1 MKDFILKEESLTRDK
16 RVYLTVKTYAKE
28 NRSLSWF
35 HLFTV
40 IICVI
45 GSYLILF
52 FNSNSIILLPISFL
66 LSLLL
71 VRFFVI
77 YHDFVHKAILQN
89 SPFATFIFTCF
100 GLFIL
105 APIGIWQRSHN
116 HHHQNNSRLDG
127 PGIGSFPVMTRND
140 YVNPTWTKRFSY
152 LVARHPFTI
161 LFGYFT
167 TFILGM
173 CLRSLFYNY
182 RKHWDSIVALI
193 LHSVLGWVI
202 FNYAGISLFILA
214 FLMPAVLSSCLG
226 SYLFYAQHNYPGV
239 VLYLSGNWSHYRAA
253 TASSSY
259 IKMNPVME
267 WFTANIGY
275 HHIHHLNA
283 AIPFYNLPKAYK
295 AIPELRICQDSTLH
309 PFDIWKCLRLKVW
322 DQSLNK
328 MTGLRDFKVKKSA

>member
-1 MKDFILKEESLTRDK
+1 MKDFILKQESLTRDK
-16 RVYLTVKTYAKE
+16 RIYLAAKAYAKE
-28 NRSLSWF
+28 NRFLSWF
-35 HLFTV
+35 HLLIV
-40 IICVI
+40 IVCVI

-52 FNSNSIILLPISFL
+52 FNSNIIILFSFSFL

-89 SPFATFIFTCF
+89 SRTSTFIFTCF

-105 APIGIWQRSHN
+105 APISIWQRSHN
-116 HHHQNNSRLDG
+116 HHHQNNSRLDS
-127 PGIGSFPVMTRND
+127 PGIGSFPVMTKND
-140 YVNPTWTKRFSY
+140 YVNSTRTKRYSY
-152 LVARHPFTI
+152 LSARHSFTI
-161 LFGYFT
+161 LFGYLF

-182 RKHWDSIVALI
+182 RKHGDSLVALI
-193 LHSVLGWVI
+193 VHGVLGWVI
-202 FNYAGISLFILA
+202 FNYAGIGSFILA
-214 FLMPAVLSSCLG
+214 FLMPALISSCIG

-239 VLYLSGNWSHYRAA
+239 VLYLRGTWSHYRAA
-253 TASSSY
+253 IESSSY

-267 WFTANIGY
+267 WFTGNIGY

-283 AIPFYNLPKAYK
+283 AIPFYNLPKVYK
-295 AIPELRICQDSTLH
+295 AIPELRIDHDSTLH
-309 PFDIWKCLRLKVW
+309 PFDVWRCLRLKVW

-328 MTGLRDFKVKKSA
+328 MVGLRDFQLK